1 MTELAAGFTRL
12 YRVEPA
18 FRASIPDWRSE
29 HPLMAG
35 ILEAQGRWFVSDP
48 TLLDWYLEDS
58 IGRMKTIFVDVPTAD
73 LESYRVSNSTERIGP
88 RSVRSYS
95 KDPDNEFFLPRE
107 LSDTRQEAPELE
119 TLRSNDQERE
129 R

>member
-1 MTELAAGFTRL
+1 MTELAPGFTRL

-18 FRASIPDWRSE
+18 SKASIPDWKRD

-58 IGRMKTIFVDVPTAD
+58 IGRMKTMFVDVPTAD
-73 LESYRVSNSTERIGP
+73 LENYRVSNSNERIGH
-88 RSVRSYS
+88 RLVRSYS
-95 KDPDNEFFLPRE
+95 KDPDIEFSGR
-107 LSDTRQEAPELE
+107 
-119 TLRSNDQERE
+119 
-129 R
+129 